1 MRLYE
6 LVNKI
11 NTCVACISITGLCDE
26 YRDGL
31 DSLRQEPWYKENCD
45 KPVKKINIIGFDEYS
60 FELSIEI

>member
-11 NTCVACISITGLCDE
+11 NACVACISITGLCDE

-31 DSLRQEPWYKENCD
+31 DSLMQEPWYKENCD
-45 KPVKKINIIGFDEYS
+45 KPVIKINIIGFDECS

>member
-11 NTCVACISITGLCDE
+11 NACVACISITGLCDE

-31 DSLRQEPWYKENCD
+31 DSLMQEPWI
-45 KPVKKINIIGFDEYS
+45 KKTVTS
-60 FELSIEI
+60 PSRK